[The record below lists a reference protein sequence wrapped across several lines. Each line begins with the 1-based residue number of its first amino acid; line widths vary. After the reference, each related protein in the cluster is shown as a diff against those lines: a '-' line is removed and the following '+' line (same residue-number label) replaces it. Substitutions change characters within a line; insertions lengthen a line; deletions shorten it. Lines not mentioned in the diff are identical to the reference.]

1 MKVIRAEII
10 AQTASFRYPMFIV
23 GYQPTFKV
31 PPISTIYGLLS
42 AAKGEIVTSH
52 DVRVGFDFTSNGSGN
67 DLEKIYE
74 LAADGNVSKGNV
86 ITREFLYDCK
96 LTLYI
101 SDLDFSKHL
110 KNPYYTLLLGRQS
123 DLAFVRSIKT
133 IELEKSDNVSINNTI
148 IPFDGSIPGQIITL
162 PTGFT
167 NEFHRKP
174 CGIRTFVFIES
185 SQNISGYYDTE
196 RECGVFMHPEYT

>member
-1 MKVIRAEII
+1 MKVTRAEIS
-10 AQTASFRYPMFIV
+10 AQTASFRYPMFIT

-42 AAKGEIVTSH
+42 AAKGEIVTSR
-52 DVRVGFDFTSNGSGN
+52 DVRVGYDFVSNGFGY

-74 LAADGNVSKGNV
+74 LGTDGRVSQSNV

-96 LTLYI
+96 LILYI
-101 SDLDFSKHL
+101 SDLNFSKYL

-123 DLAFVRSIKT
+123 DLAFVRKVETVEIA
-133 IELEKSDNVSINNTI
+133 ESDIVTINNTI

-162 PTGFT
+162 PTEFT

-174 CGIRTFVFIES
+174 CGVRTFVFIES
-185 SQNISGYYDTE
+185 SQSISGYYDTE
-196 RECGVFMHPEYT
+196 RECGVFIHPEYT

>member
-1 MKVIRAEII
+1 MKVTRAEII
-10 AQTASFRYPMFIV
+10 AQTASFRYPMFIT

-42 AAKGEIVTSH
+42 AAKGEIVTSR
-52 DVRVGFDFTSNGSGN
+52 DVRVGYDFISNGSGY

-74 LAADGNVSKGNV
+74 LRPSGDVSQNNV
-86 ITREFLYDCK
+86 ITREFLYECT

-123 DLAFVRSIKT
+123 DLAFVRKVET
-133 IELEKSDNVSINNTI
+133 IELEESDNVTINNTI
-148 IPFDGSIPGQIITL
+148 IPFDGSIPGQIVTL

-174 CGIRTFVFIES
+174 CGVRTFVFIEA
-185 SQNISGYYDTE
+185 SQNTSGYYDQE
-196 RECGVFMHPEYT
+196 RKCGVFMHPEYT